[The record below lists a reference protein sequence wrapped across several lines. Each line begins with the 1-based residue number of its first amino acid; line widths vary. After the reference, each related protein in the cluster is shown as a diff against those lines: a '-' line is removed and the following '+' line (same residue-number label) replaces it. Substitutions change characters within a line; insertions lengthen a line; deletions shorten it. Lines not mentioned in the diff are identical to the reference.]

1 MFTRNARAL
10 SKLTISRSGPKD
22 LKFNFSIDSTR
33 LIAEGGSNGC
43 LLRIQDITAAIEV
56 NEKGKLSGECPSHK
70 LDFGIY
76 AAECRID
83 SAYNQAS
90 PILAFRLSSLNL
102 KLSDNWESPTP
113 TGVLTL
119 VPSSGD
125 EAMSGSSTN
134 MNADKQGGATRGVP
148 EALMELN
155 MTWDQLHLM
164 ITRSTT
170 PDLIIL
176 FYRLREFLDKQFT
189 ESKDYIKECEL
200 DLFYEM
206 KVKQQCNNNKK
217 KP

>member
-1 MFTRNARAL
+1 ML
-10 SKLTISRSGPKD
+10 SKLTISRFGPKD
-22 LKFNFSIDSTR
+22 VKFNFSIDNTR

-43 LLRIQDITAAIEV
+43 LLRIQDISAAIEV
-56 NEKGKLSGECPSHK
+56 NEKGKLTSECPSHK
-70 LDFGIY
+70 LDFGIF

-102 KLSDNWESPTP
+102 KLSDNWE
-113 TGVLTL
+113 
-119 VPSSGD
+119 PSST
-125 EAMSGSSTN
+125 ASVSGRIEN
-134 MNADKQGGATRGVP
+134 KLP

-155 MTWDQLHLM
+155 MTWDQMHLM

-176 FYRLREFLDKQFT
+176 FYRLREFLDKQLI

-206 KVKQQCNNNKK
+206 KVKQQCKYLL
-217 KP
+217 